1 MLPLNTVLKRLQVP
15 HDAEELPPTALISR
29 DVKPIEPERR
39 TWNGAAMFSLW
50 GLLAFNMANWQL
62 GSSLLSVGLNWWQ
75 CFLATL
81 IGHLLAAAM
90 VVIASFPGLHYHI
103 SFPVSMRIAWGLF
116 GSIFVVLNRILLS
129 IVWFGVQS
137 WLGGTMTYVCLRA
150 MWPSI
155 DNVPATFPASTGMT
169 LPQFIGFIVFYVIQ
183 LPILLLNP
191 KQLRFLVMGSTI
203 IGFIVQLVLLI
214 WACATMKG
222 FGSVLKDESPTTGSL
237 GWSFM
242 YGITVTISSIT
253 AGILSVCDFSRFART
268 PAAGQ
273 WPQFLGFLPAWLG
286 NVFGIITVAATQQRF
301 GAQLWSVTGL
311 LVAIQ
316 DADQTHGTRAA
327 VWFCGAA
334 FLVSQLALN
343 AAGNSFSGGCDMAAL
358 LPRWINIRRG
368 QYLTAILGLAI
379 NPWYLLSG
387 ASVFLSVMSGYSIF
401 IQPSLGIIV
410 GHYFVLQRQRIRVSD
425 LYHVGDNSIYWY
437 TFGCNWRAFVAWLV
451 GVTSHLPGFLAT
463 LNKSITVSAASKN
476 LYTLTSMTSF
486 TFAFATIL
494 ILSYAFPVRRQREF
508 ADSHTRQQARQLCEE
523 FITSSAILRL
533 ESAMS
538 LPEPIEEY
546 SEVQKVKE

>member
-1 MLPLNTVLKRLQVP
+1 
-15 HDAEELPPTALISR
+15 
-29 DVKPIEPERR
+29 
-39 TWNGAAMFSLW
+39 
-50 GLLAFNMANWQL
+50 
-62 GSSLLSVGLNWWQ
+62 
-75 CFLATL
+75 
-81 IGHLLAAAM
+81 
-90 VVIASFPGLHYHI
+90 
-103 SFPVSMRIAWGLF
+103 LF

-129 IVWFGVQS
+129 IVWFGVQC
-137 WLGGTMTYVCLRA
+137 WLGGMMTYVCLRA

-155 DNVPATFPASTGMT
+155 ENLPATFPTSTGMT

-191 KQLRFLVMGSTI
+191 KQLRFLVMGSTAV
-203 IGFIVQLVLLI
+203 GFVVQLVLLI

-222 FGSVLKDESPTTGSL
+222 FGSLIKDDSPTTSSL

-242 YGITVTISSIT
+242 YGITVTVSSIT

-301 GAQLWSVTGL
+301 GAQLWSVSGL

-316 DADQTHGTRAA
+316 DANPTHGTRTA

-358 LPRWINIRRG
+358 LPKWINIRRG
-368 QYLTAILGLAI
+368 QYLTAVLGLAI

-410 GHYFVLQRQRIRVSD
+410 AHYFVLQRQRIRVSD
-425 LYHVGDNSIYWY
+425 LYHVGDESIYWY
-437 TFGCNWRAFVAWLV
+437 TFGVNWRAFLAV
-451 GVTSHLPGFLAT
+451 LP
-463 LNKSITVSAASKN
+463 
-476 LYTLTSMTSF
+476 
-486 TFAFATIL
+486 
-494 ILSYAFPVRRQREF
+494 
-508 ADSHTRQQARQLCEE
+508 
-523 FITSSAILRL
+523 RL
-533 ESAMS
+533 EPSHCFVPAG
-538 LPEPIEEY
+538 
-546 SEVQKVKE
+546 